1 MEMMNTTLQRFWLA
15 SLTIILVMTTAFGCT
30 GYEEDQDMKHGA
42 QGHVDDSEGTH
53 KGHGNIEEH
62 GTQNEHDTEGEHGS
76 DDVHAGQHHHM
87 TENEE
92 DSAQPS
98 PYVHM
103 TERDIRALSAQEI
116 DALLAGEG
124 AGYALS
130 AELNHYPG
138 PLHVLELADKLELD
152 TAQKEKV
159 QHVYD
164 EMKEEAQK
172 WGRRLVDLEEELET
186 AFREDEITTE
196 TVEQL
201 TSEIAQTD
209 GKLRE
214 THLLAHIE
222 MTSILS
228 AEQVKQYDDLR
239 GYTQE

>member
-1 MEMMNTTLQRFWLA
+1 MERMNTTLQRFWLA

-30 GYEEDQDMKHGA
+30 GYEEDQDMKQVA
-42 QGHVDDSEGTH
+42 QGHGDDSEVTH
-53 KGHGNIEEH
+53 EGHGNIEEH
-62 GTQNEHDTEGEHGS
+62 GTQNEHDKEGEHGS
-76 DDVHAGQHHHM
+76 GDVHAGHHHE
-87 TENEE
+87 TEDEG
-92 DSAQPS
+92 DTAQHS

-103 TERDIRALSAQEI
+103 TERDIRALSEQEI

-222 MTSILS
+222 MIRILS
-228 AEQVKQYDDLR
+228 AEQVEQYDILR